1 MKAGRKDV
9 RPSAIISRK
18 PRTVT
23 SLSRAAPD
31 TADNIN
37 MHDYWWIGLFPA
49 GILAAKA
56 IQTLTRGMWL
66 TTALYGFA
74 SGVFLF
80 ASYYFQKP

>member
-1 MKAGRKDV
+1 MKTGRKDV

-18 PRTVT
+18 TRIVAF
-23 SLSRAAPD
+23 LSRAARD
-31 TADNIN
+31 AADNIN

-66 TTALYGFA
+66 ATALYGFA
-74 SGVFLF
+74 SGAFLF